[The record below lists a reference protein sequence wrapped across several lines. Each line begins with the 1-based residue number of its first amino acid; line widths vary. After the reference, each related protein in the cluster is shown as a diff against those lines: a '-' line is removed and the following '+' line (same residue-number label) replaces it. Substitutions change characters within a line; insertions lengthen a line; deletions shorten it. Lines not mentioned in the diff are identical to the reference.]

1 MRKIQFFTS
10 LVILTSVLLSACGA
24 AAPTPEAMMEKPTEV
39 MMDKATATP
48 EAMMKETATPDAM
61 MAKETATPDAMMK
74 ETAAPEAMMKATEA
88 PGAMLETPAWY
99 TASLTDAATGKTFN
113 LHDLKGKVVL
123 VETMAQWCP
132 NCKKQQGEV
141 KKLREMLGMKDDFV
155 TIGLDI
161 DPNENAADLKS
172 YVMSNGFDWLYAVAP
187 AEVSR
192 EIAKLY
198 GDQFLNPPSTPILII
213 DRKGVAH
220 PLPFGIKSAGDL
232 FKAVDMYLKE
242 GM

>member
-1 MRKIQFFTS
+1 
-10 LVILTSVLLSACGA
+10 
-24 AAPTPEAMMEKPTEV
+24 
-39 MMDKATATP
+39 
-48 EAMMKETATPDAM
+48 MKETAT
-61 MAKETATPDAMMK
+61 
-74 ETAAPEAMMKATEA
+74 PEAMMKATEA
-88 PGAMLETPAWY
+88 PGAMMETPAWY
-99 TASLTDAATGKTFN
+99 TASLTDAATGKTFSI
-113 LHDLKGKVVL
+113 HELKGKVIL
-123 VETMAQWCP
+123 VETLAQWCS

-141 KKLREMLGMKDDFV
+141 KKLREMLGMKNDFV

-198 GDQFLNPPSTPILII
+198 GDQFLNPPSTPLLII

-220 PLPFGIKSAGDL
+220 PLPFGIKSADDL